1 MGDQLACVQVESS
14 KRLTMS
20 SGRQISE
27 ENVKKFS
34 AWVSSKTDEDFRSL
48 ALRGVLSRGDIA
60 AECGFAKSVLNQNP
74 RIKDSLKDLEEQLRG
89 RGVLPNIA
97 SDGAGGLSE
106 TRLTPVEGLGR
117 ARDAE
122 RLKRLE
128 LENASLRAELNEV
141 KRALSRYAI
150 LQDALAETGRLPR

>member
-1 MGDQLACVQVESS
+1 M
-14 KRLTMS
+14 
-20 SGRQISE
+20 
-27 ENVKKFS
+27 
-34 AWVSSKTDEDFRSL
+34 
-48 ALRGVLSRGDIA
+48 
-60 AECGFAKSVLNQNP
+60 
-74 RIKDSLKDLEEQLRG
+74 
-89 RGVLPNIA
+89 LPSIA

-106 TRLTPVEGLGR
+106 TRLTPAEGLSR

-141 KRALSRYAI
+141 KHALARYAV